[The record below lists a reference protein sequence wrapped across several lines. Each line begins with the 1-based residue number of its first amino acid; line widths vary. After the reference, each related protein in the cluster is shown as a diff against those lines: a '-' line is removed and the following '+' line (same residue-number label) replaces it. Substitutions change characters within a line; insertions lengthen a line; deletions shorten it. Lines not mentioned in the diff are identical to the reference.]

1 MAIPSYAYL
10 KLKISRSANI
20 IIVEAKVQWAL
31 DYEQNNIKLAIAA
44 VAAIELKELR
54 RNAQPYLANP
64 TMPSS
69 TYTFKA
75 VRTPRLSKSMQRTY
89 LRPSRLGPV

>member
-44 VAAIELKELR
+44 VAAIELKELHLQSCQDTKAIQV
-54 RNAQPYLANP
+54 NAEN
-64 TMPSS
+64 
-69 TYTFKA
+69 
-75 VRTPRLSKSMQRTY
+75 LSKTIQIGSSSS
-89 LRPSRLGPV
+89 LK